1 MNLIAK
7 LAGVAMLGLVLA
19 ACESSGPGGDVGAIQ
34 DVFSDFF
41 QAFEDEDEEALA
53 GLLSDD
59 CEDADARA
67 AEAIDD
73 FRDSSIDA
81 DIKFDITGVD
91 IRDLTETTAEAVP
104 QGTSSVDG
112 EEFPLVD
119 ADEPEYASLIKVDG
133 EWKLADCN
141 ILF

>member
-1 MNLIAK
+1 MSLLARV
-7 LAGVAMLGLVLA
+7 AGVAILGLVLA
-19 ACESSGPGGDVGAIQ
+19 ACGGGGPGGDEGAIK
-34 DVFSDFF
+34 DVFRDFF
-41 QAFEDEDEEALA
+41 QAFANEDAEALA
-53 GLLSDD
+53 GLLTAD

-73 FRDSSIDA
+73 FVDRSLDV
-81 DIKFDITGVD
+81 DIEFDITGVE
-91 IRDLTETTAEAVP
+91 IRDLTETMARAIP

-119 ADEPEYASLIKVDG
+119 SEDPEYARLIKVDG